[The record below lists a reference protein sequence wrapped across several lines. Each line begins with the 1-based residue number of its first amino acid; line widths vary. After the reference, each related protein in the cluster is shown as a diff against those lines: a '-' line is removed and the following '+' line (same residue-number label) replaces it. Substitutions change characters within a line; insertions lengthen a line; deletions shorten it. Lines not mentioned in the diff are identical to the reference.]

1 MKVKDIFF
9 IFTKDFIEQNVVL
22 FYHLLQFFRQ
32 LNNSIFPKLFFFFLI
47 LFKFLF
53 VFGCVGS
60 SLLLGLFSSY
70 CEWGLLFFAVCSF
83 SLRWLLLLWTRALGS
98 VGSVAAAP
106 GLQSTGSVVMGNGL
120 SCSLVCGIFL
130 DQESN
135 LCFLYWQADS
145 LPLSHQGSPI
155 TEF

>member
-1 MKVKDIFF
+1 M
-9 IFTKDFIEQNVVL
+9 
-22 FYHLLQFFRQ
+22 LLR
-32 LNNSIFPKLFFFFLI
+32 
-47 LFKFLF
+47 
-53 VFGCVGS
+53 GH
-60 SLLLGLFSSY
+60 FSSY
-70 CEWGLLFFAVCSF
+70 CEWGLLFFAVCGFLSSVT
-83 SLRWLLLLWTRALGS
+83 SLVVDMGLRS

-130 DQESN
+130 DQKSN
-135 LCFLYWQADS
+135 LCFLYQQADS